1 MEDSIGNI
9 KIKNMQATLTYQLP
23 EEKEEFELATNAVKW
38 MSFAHEFKQYLR
50 AEWKYNEDKYNED
63 QYKTLVE
70 IREKFY
76 ELLNEEG
83 LSL

>member
-1 MEDSIGNI
+1 M
-9 KIKNMQATLTYQLP
+9 KATLEFNLP
-23 EEKEEFELATNAVKW
+23 EEQEEFQLATNAVKW
-38 MSFAHEFKQYLR
+38 MSFAHQFEQYLR
-50 AEWKYNEDKYNED
+50 AEYKYNEDKYNED

-70 IREKFY
+70 IRETFY